1 MGEKALSWVKTENAA
16 TLAKLG
22 DPAASPLYDR
32 ILSILESKEKIP
44 YVRKIGDLYYN
55 FWQVEA
61 QELMTISRL
70 GLQHPCP
77 REPVEKDQTVS
88 ASPLCQVNVYSSL
101 CPFQVY

>member
-1 MGEKALSWVKTENAA
+1 MGEKALSWVKTEDAA

-55 FWQVEA
+55 FWQVGA
-61 QELMTISRL
+61 QTRKGVDVLAN
-70 GLQHPCP
+70 
-77 REPVEKDQTVS
+77 PV
-88 ASPLCQVNVYSSL
+88 
-101 CPFQVY
+101 

>member
-1 MGEKALSWVKTENAA
+1 MSFIHVSAVWCSHRVYDPTLRCKVMGEKALSWVKTENAA

-61 QELMTISRL
+61 QTRKGVDVLAN
-70 GLQHPCP
+70 
-77 REPVEKDQTVS
+77 PV
-88 ASPLCQVNVYSSL
+88 
-101 CPFQVY
+101 